1 MTNIGIGGIDEMEI
15 LFSIIAGIFAILAS
29 VFGVRNR
36 IKNSRIG
43 TRGGIRNS
51 RKRLDNIIHN
61 HKRLERDKERVEEL
75 DKRDD
80 ENIERCNDI
89 GERIRKR
96 EQETDVRE

>member
-1 MTNIGIGGIDEMEI
+1 MEI

-36 IKNSRIG
+36 IKNSGIG

-51 RKRLDNIIHN
+51 RARLDNIIHN
-61 HKRLERDKERVEEL
+61 YKRTERDKDRIQEL
-75 DKRDD
+75 DKRDAD
-80 ENIERCNDI
+80 KLKECSRI

-96 EQETDVRE
+96 EQKVDIRE